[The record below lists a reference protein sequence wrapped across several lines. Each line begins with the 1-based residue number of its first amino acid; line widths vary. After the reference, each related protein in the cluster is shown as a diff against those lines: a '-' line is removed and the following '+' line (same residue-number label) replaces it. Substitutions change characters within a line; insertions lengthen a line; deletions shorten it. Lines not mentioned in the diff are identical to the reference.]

1 MKKLNLLIILFLF
14 GCSSKSN
21 IKPIISYSFDG
32 NRAYSYILEQCDL
45 GPRSPGFEGHIK
57 FENYLLDFFEKLN
70 MEVKTQNFRY
80 FNLLL
85 NQEMNGKNY
94 YVSLNP
100 EISNRILL
108 GAHWDTRSF
117 ADEET
122 DVEKRKQPVVGA
134 NDGASGV
141 AVLME
146 IANNLSNDSSVGVDL
161 VFFDAEDV
169 GIKGNSETFAEGS
182 KYFSR
187 NMPLKIKPEKAI
199 IVDMVGDK
207 RLNLPIERYSFQKN
221 KKFVLELW
229 GLAERLG
236 LKSFSKMIKY
246 EIYDDHIPLNDIA
259 KIPAVDIIDFDYPN
273 EFYNYWHTTEDTPD
287 KCSPQSLAQVGVLLL
302 NYIYEN

>member
-1 MKKLNLLIILFLF
+1 MKKLYLITILILL
-14 GCSSKSN
+14 GCSSKSINELN
-21 IKPIISYSFDG
+21 ISHSFDG
-32 NRAYSYILEQCDL
+32 NRAYSYIIEQCDL
-45 GPRSPGFEGHIK
+45 GPRSPGLEGHQN
-57 FENYLLDFFEKLN
+57 FEKYLLGFFEKLN
-70 MEVKTQNFRY
+70 MEVRTQNFKY

-85 NQEMNGKNY
+85 NQEMNGKNF

-100 EISNRILL
+100 EISRRILL

-117 ADEET
+117 ADEEI
-122 DVEKRKQPVVGA
+122 DEAKRKQPVLGA

-146 IANNLSNDSSVGVDL
+146 IANILSNSSTVGVDL

-169 GIKGNSETFAEGS
+169 GIKGESETFAEGS
-182 KYFSR
+182 KYFSK

-236 LKSFSKMIKY
+236 LKAFSKMIKY
-246 EIYDDHIPLNDIA
+246 EIYDDHIPLNDLA
-259 KIPAVDIIDFDYPN
+259 QIPAVDIIDFDYPN

-302 NYIYEN
+302 NYIHEN

>member
-1 MKKLNLLIILFLF
+1 MLF
-14 GCSSKSN
+14 
-21 IKPIISYSFDG
+21 
-32 NRAYSYILEQCDL
+32 
-45 GPRSPGFEGHIK
+45 RSV
-57 FENYLLDFFEKLN
+57 L
-70 MEVKTQNFRY
+70 
-80 FNLLL
+80 
-85 NQEMNGKNY
+85 
-94 YVSLNP
+94 
-100 EISNRILL
+100 
-108 GAHWDTRSF
+108 
-117 ADEET
+117 
-122 DVEKRKQPVVGA
+122 GA

-146 IANNLSNDSSVGVDL
+146 IANILSNSSTVGVDL

-169 GIKGNSETFAEGS
+169 GIKGESETFAEGS
-182 KYFSR
+182 KYFSK

-236 LKSFSKMIKY
+236 LKAFSKMIKY
-246 EIYDDHIPLNDIA
+246 EIYDDHIPLNDLA
-259 KIPAVDIIDFDYPN
+259 QIPAVDIIDFDYPN

-302 NYIYEN
+302 NYIHEN

>member
-1 MKKLNLLIILFLF
+1 MKKLYLITILILL
-14 GCSSKSN
+14 GCSSKSINELN
-21 IKPIISYSFDG
+21 ISHSFDS
-32 NRAYSYILEQCDL
+32 NRAYSYIIEQCDL
-45 GPRSPGFEGHIK
+45 GPRSPGLEGHQN
-57 FENYLLDFFEKLN
+57 FEKYLLGFFEKLN
-70 MEVKTQNFRY
+70 MEVRTQNFKY

-85 NQEMNGKNY
+85 NQEMNGKNF

-100 EISNRILL
+100 EISRRILL

-117 ADEET
+117 ADEEI
-122 DVEKRKQPVVGA
+122 DEAKRKQPVLGA

-146 IANNLSNDSSVGVDL
+146 IANILSNSSTVGVDL

-169 GIKGNSETFAEGS
+169 GIKGESETFAEGS
-182 KYFSR
+182 KYFSK

-221 KKFVLELW
+221 KKFVLDLW
-229 GLAERLG
+229 ELAERLG
-236 LKSFSKMIKY
+236 LKAFSKMIKY
-246 EIYDDHIPLNDIA
+246 EIYDDHIPLNDLA
-259 KIPAVDIIDFDYPN
+259 QIPAVDIIDFDYPN

-302 NYIYEN
+302 NYIHEN

>member
-1 MKKLNLLIILFLF
+1 MKKLYLITILILL
-14 GCSSKSN
+14 GCSSKSINELN
-21 IKPIISYSFDG
+21 ISHSFDG
-32 NRAYSYILEQCDL
+32 NRAYSYIIEQCDL
-45 GPRSPGFEGHIK
+45 GPRSPGFEGHQN
-57 FENYLLDFFEKLN
+57 FEKYLLGFFEKLN
-70 MEVKTQNFRY
+70 MEVRTQNFKY
-80 FNLLL
+80 FNFLL
-85 NQEMNGKNY
+85 NQEMNGKNF

-100 EISNRILL
+100 EISRRILL

-117 ADEET
+117 ADEEI
-122 DVEKRKQPVVGA
+122 DEAKRKQPVLGA

-146 IANNLSNDSSVGVDL
+146 IANILSNSSTVGVDL

-169 GIKGNSETFAEGS
+169 GIKGESETFAEGS
-182 KYFSR
+182 KYFSK

-221 KKFVLELW
+221 KKFVLDLW
-229 GLAERLG
+229 ELAERLG
-236 LKSFSKMIKY
+236 LKAFSKMIKY
-246 EIYDDHIPLNDIA
+246 EIYDDHIPLNDLA
-259 KIPAVDIIDFDYPN
+259 QIPAVDIIDFDYPN

-302 NYIYEN
+302 NYIHEN

>member
-1 MKKLNLLIILFLF
+1 MKKLYLITILILL
-14 GCSSKSN
+14 GCSSKSINELN
-21 IKPIISYSFDG
+21 ISHSFDG
-32 NRAYSYILEQCDL
+32 NRAYSYIIEQCDL
-45 GPRSPGFEGHIK
+45 GPRSPGLEGHQN
-57 FENYLLDFFEKLN
+57 FEKYLLGFFEKLN
-70 MEVKTQNFRY
+70 MEVRTQNFKY

-85 NQEMNGKNY
+85 NQEMNGKNF

-100 EISNRILL
+100 EISRRILL

-117 ADEET
+117 ADEEI
-122 DVEKRKQPVVGA
+122 DEAKRKQPVLGA

-146 IANNLSNDSSVGVDL
+146 IANILSNSSTVGVDL

-169 GIKGNSETFAEGS
+169 GIKGESETFAEGS
-182 KYFSR
+182 KYFSK

-236 LKSFSKMIKY
+236 LKAFSKMIKY
-246 EIYDDHIPLNDIA
+246 EIYDDHIPLNDLA
-259 KIPAVDIIDFDYPN
+259 QIPAVDIIDFDYPN

-287 KCSPQSLAQVGVLLL
+287 KCSPQKFFQK
-302 NYIYEN
+302 

>member
-1 MKKLNLLIILFLF
+1 MKKLYLINILILL
-14 GCSSKSN
+14 GCSSKNSN
-21 IKPIISYSFDG
+21 ELNMSRSFDG

-45 GPRSPGFEGHIK
+45 GPRSPGLEGHQK
-57 FENYLLDFFEKLN
+57 FEKYLLGFFEKLN
-70 MEVKTQNFRY
+70 MEVHTQNFKY

-85 NQEMNGKNY
+85 NQEMNGKNF

-100 EISNRILL
+100 EISRRILL

-117 ADEET
+117 ADEEI
-122 DVEKRKQPVVGA
+122 DEAKRKQPVLGA

-146 IANNLSNDSSVGVDL
+146 IANILSNSSTVGVDL

-169 GIKGNSETFAEGS
+169 GIKGESETFAEGS
-182 KYFSR
+182 KYFSK

-236 LKSFSKMIKY
+236 LKAFSKMIKY
-246 EIYDDHIPLNDIA
+246 EIYDDHIPLNDLA
-259 KIPAVDIIDFDYPN
+259 QIPAVDIIDFDYPN

-302 NYIYEN
+302 NYIHEN

>member
-1 MKKLNLLIILFLF
+1 MKKLYLITILILL
-14 GCSSKSN
+14 GCSSKSINELN
-21 IKPIISYSFDG
+21 ISHSFDG
-32 NRAYSYILEQCDL
+32 NRAYSYIIEQCDL
-45 GPRSPGFEGHIK
+45 GPRSPGLEGHQK
-57 FENYLLDFFEKLN
+57 FEKYLLGFFEKLN
-70 MEVKTQNFRY
+70 MEVRTQNFKY
-80 FNLLL
+80 FNFLL
-85 NQEMNGKNY
+85 NQEMNGKNF

-100 EISNRILL
+100 EISRRILL

-117 ADEET
+117 ADEEI
-122 DVEKRKQPVVGA
+122 DEAKRKQPVLGA

-146 IANNLSNDSSVGVDL
+146 IANILSNSSTVGVDL

-169 GIKGNSETFAEGS
+169 GIKGESETFAEGS
-182 KYFSR
+182 KYFSK

-221 KKFVLELW
+221 KKFVLDLW
-229 GLAERLG
+229 ELAERLG
-236 LKSFSKMIKY
+236 LKAFSKMIKY
-246 EIYDDHIPLNDIA
+246 EIYDDHIPLNDLA
-259 KIPAVDIIDFDYPN
+259 QIPAVDIIDFDYPN

-302 NYIYEN
+302 NYIHEN

>member
-1 MKKLNLLIILFLF
+1 MKKLYLITILILL
-14 GCSSKSN
+14 GCSSKSINELN
-21 IKPIISYSFDG
+21 ISHSFDG
-32 NRAYSYILEQCDL
+32 NRAYSYIIEQCDL
-45 GPRSPGFEGHIK
+45 GPRSPGLEGHQN
-57 FENYLLDFFEKLN
+57 FEKYLLGFFEKLN
-70 MEVKTQNFRY
+70 MEVRTQNFKY

-85 NQEMNGKNY
+85 NQEMNGKNF

-100 EISNRILL
+100 EISRRILL

-117 ADEET
+117 ADEEI
-122 DVEKRKQPVVGA
+122 DEAKRKQPVLGA

-146 IANNLSNDSSVGVDL
+146 IANILSNSSTVGVDL

-169 GIKGNSETFAEGS
+169 GIKGESETFAEGS
-182 KYFSR
+182 KYFSK

-236 LKSFSKMIKY
+236 LKAFSKMIKY
-246 EIYDDHIPLNDIA
+246 EIYDDHIPLNDLA
-259 KIPAVDIIDFDYPN
+259 QIPAVDIIDFDYPN

-287 KCSPQSLAQVGVLLL
+287 KCSPQSLAHVGVLLL
-302 NYIYEN
+302 NYIHEN